1 MPSLPEKIS
10 PYWDFARFVLARFQ
24 EDRGPQMA
32 ASLTYTTLLSLVPII
47 TIALTV
53 FSAFPVFSELM
64 TQLKVFLLTTLVPQS
79 AGKVITVYMQQF
91 SEKAARLTMV
101 GIAFLGVTAFMLLH
115 TIELA
120 FNTIWRVRK
129 PRPILQRLMI
139 SWALLTMGPLLVGA
153 SLTLTS
159 YLVGLSFGWATHLP
173 AVEVTVLKA
182 VQVVLAVSAFSMLYL
197 LVPYRYVPFSHAV
210 AGGVL
215 AGALFEA
222 MKLGFAFYVTQFPT
236 YKLVYGA
243 FAAVPIFL
251 LWIYLS
257 WLVVLAGA
265 EVTATLAYWQG
276 GVWRIKETPGK
287 RFFDALRLLQALY
300 AVQHKGGAVSL
311 RQLRQSVP
319 LAYEDMEEVLERLS
333 DIDLAQRV
341 VGGGWIAGRNLDEVK
356 VSEIYRCFVIC
367 HEGAVADGLPPAVQA
382 LGRRC
387 DGVADISLHQ
397 LFGDGSTSP

>member
-10 PYWDFARFVLARFQ
+10 PYWGFARFVLARFKA
-24 EDRGPQMA
+24 DRGPQVA
-32 ASLTYTTLLSLVPII
+32 ASLTYTTLLSLVPIV

-64 TQLKVFLLTTLVPQS
+64 AQLKVFLLTTLVPQS
-79 AGKVITVYMQQF
+79 AGKIITVYMQQF

-101 GIAFLGVTAFMLLH
+101 GIAFLGVTAYLLLH

-129 PRPILQRLMI
+129 PRPLLQRFAI
-139 SWALLTMGPLLVGA
+139 SWAVLTVGPLLMGA
-153 SLTLTS
+153 SLALTS
-159 YLVGLSFGWATHLP
+159 YLVGLSFGWGTHLP
-173 AVEVTVLKA
+173 AIGVTVLKLA
-182 VQVVLAVSAFSMLYL
+182 QVMLAVAAFSMLYL
-197 LVPYRYVPFSHAV
+197 LVPYRYVPVSHAV

-222 MKLGFAFYVTQFPT
+222 MKLGFTFYITQFPT

-265 EVTATLAYWQG
+265 EITATLAYWDG
-276 GVWRIKETPGK
+276 GVWRIKDTPGRK
-287 RFFDALRLLQALY
+287 FFDALRLLRALHG
-300 AVQHKGGAVSL
+300 AQHQGGALSL
-311 RQLRQSVP
+311 RRLRQEIP
-319 LAYEDMEEVLERLS
+319 LAYEDMEEVLERLAE
-333 DIDLAQRV
+333 INLAQRV
-341 VGGGWIAGRNLDEVK
+341 AGGGWVAGRNLDEVK
-356 VSEIYRCFVIC
+356 VSEIYRCFVIA
-367 HEGAVADGLPPAVQA
+367 HQEAVADGLPASVQA
-382 LGRRC
+382 LGRQC
-387 DGVADISLHQ
+387 EAMTDVSLHE
-397 LFGDGSTSP
+397 LFASGGTK